1 MPETKA
7 SRLLEID
14 PCHLT
19 NNYLAKVEHIIPINA
34 QLAHPPWVGP
44 LIIGN
49 DGDSSL
55 IHYANGHIP
64 VDTATVILGHA
75 SIGVDK

>member
-1 MPETKA
+1 M
-7 SRLLEID
+7 
-14 PCHLT
+14 
-19 NNYLAKVEHIIPINA
+19 EHIIPINA

-55 IHYANGHIP
+55 IHCANGHIP
-64 VDTATVILGHA
+64 VDTVILGHA
-75 SIGVDK
+75 SIGADK